1 MARYTTEEIEDNYE
15 FKVIKRLLKKEYP
28 FILDMKLTDNW
39 NDYNSLFF
47 VDITASLPLLREYLN
62 VPNDIRSSIYLRTVG
77 SNVPYL
83 SMFFPSSYDKD
94 GLISDLAK
102 KIQGTITRVR
112 NSPSLPLE
120 MKLPRTISISG
131 WISTNQTK

>member
-47 VDITASLPLLREYLN
+47 VDLTVSLPLLREYLN
-62 VPNDIRSSIYLRTVG
+62 LPNNIIPSIFSRSLG
-77 SNVPYL
+77 STVPYL
-83 SMFFPSSYDKD
+83 SMFFSSSQDKD

-102 KIQGTITRVR
+102 KIQSTMTRVR
-112 NSPSLPLE
+112 NSPSLPVE

-131 WISTNQTK
+131 WVSSDKTK